1 VVLVV
6 LVVAVDLK
14 IHMQVDLELQDKV
27 ILVAMV
33 LVVQLVVVAVLV
45 LLDKLDQILINLDQ
59 VALVWHLQLLVHLL
73 HTQVAEVVV
82 VIHQPLVS
90 VQVLAVLVV
99 VAKEDFNII
108 HLMLGKQVLPIVE
121 VAVVLLAVVLDQLQ
135 SHQVLVV
142 LV

>member
-1 VVLVV
+1 
-6 LVVAVDLK
+6 
-14 IHMQVDLELQDKV
+14 
-27 ILVAMV
+27 
-33 LVVQLVVVAVLV
+33 
-45 LLDKLDQILINLDQ
+45 
-59 VALVWHLQLLVHLL
+59 
-73 HTQVAEVVV
+73 VAEVVV

-99 VAKEDFNII
+99 VAKVAINII
-108 HLMLGKQVLPIVE
+108 RLMLGKQELPIVE